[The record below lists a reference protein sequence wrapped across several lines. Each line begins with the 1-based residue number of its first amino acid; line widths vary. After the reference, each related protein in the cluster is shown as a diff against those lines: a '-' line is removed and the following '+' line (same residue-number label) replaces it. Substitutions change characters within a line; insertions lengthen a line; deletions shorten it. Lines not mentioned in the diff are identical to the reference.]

1 MMCVVVLGIVTECI
15 GRVRHDVNK
24 KARRIS
30 STQRQRHRLWYLQT
44 ALQGANALMAYVLML
59 ATMTYSLEILI
70 CVISGLMIGYFVFGG
85 DLYNHAG
92 SVCCQF
98 LEDNDN
104 DDGERTVVATMTGA
118 ILRTLAS
125 SNDDGDDN
133 EADNNMDTHRDGG
146 YQSPSSAAFNETGG
160 RESCCNDTGDS
171 GETNLLHTRLLSE
184 AA

>member
-1 MMCVVVLGIVTECI
+1 
-15 GRVRHDVNK
+15 
-24 KARRIS
+24 
-30 STQRQRHRLWYLQT
+30 
-44 ALQGANALMAYVLML
+44 MAYVLML

-98 LEDNDN
+98 LED
-104 DDGERTVVATMTGA
+104 DDD
-118 ILRTLAS
+118 RTLAS
-125 SNDDGDDN
+125 SNDGPDDDEN
-133 EADNNMDTHRDGG
+133 EEDSSNIDRHRQG
-146 YQSPSSAAFNETGG
+146 YQSPSSAFNETGG
-160 RESCCNDTGDS
+160 GESCCNDTGDS